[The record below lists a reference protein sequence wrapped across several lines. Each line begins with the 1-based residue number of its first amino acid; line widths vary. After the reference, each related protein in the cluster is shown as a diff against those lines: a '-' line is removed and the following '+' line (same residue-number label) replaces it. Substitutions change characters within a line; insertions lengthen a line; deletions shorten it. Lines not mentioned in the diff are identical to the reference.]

1 MIISELIEHLQQ
13 FDPDDPVAASIWLLP
28 DVKARAED
36 LGVTLDEDEMA
47 FVLHDIHENHDAN
60 YGIAWHTL
68 DFYISPYASEDAA

>member
-1 MIISELIEHLQQ
+1 MDIKGLIEHLQQ
-13 FDPDDPVAASIWLLP
+13 FDPDEPVAASIWLLP

-47 FVLHDIHENHDAN
+47 FVLLDVHENHDAN

-68 DFYISPYASEDAA
+68 DYYIMPYASEDAA